1 MYSGDHTQLLFS
13 HITSLKND
21 PKRFQQNPNHQRLL
35 PQYLNQS
42 NTYKQYSQDMKSFFH
57 KSLRLNEMIMLCA
70 ERFNRLQKIMGEK
83 SLFFD
88 NSAQINQL
96 TLDIKNEFLG
106 IQGII
111 TALSDEMKQSKFN
124 HPPNA
129 SNQGFL
135 LFGNDT
141 NQMSSIQTIKS
152 VVLDHI
158 KDRFTT
164 LSTQFTTLLQQ
175 HARSSFQ
182 SSRKGLYE
190 HENTLLQTHQQHVQ
204 HYQQQQL
211 QPTHFDQP
219 LQSPPQNTPNPSIPN
234 NPYAPQSQPQS
245 HLQPSDHPQQR
256 SVVNNNDASYS
267 TQQLR
272 QRGNTAMTSIS
283 TNATNRRPQ
292 HRNKAHMS
300 ILEAE
305 LSENESGDIE
315 SSGGGRYNDGPDFGA
330 LVDQTL
336 LQPQTV
342 AFESQNDTYFTSRQ
356 QSMQQITSTIQDVAA
371 MHVQLTDLIHKQE
384 ETVARIDA
392 NTEEMAVY
400 IEGANE
406 QIMDLYEFS
415 NNNQWLLI
423 KIFAIL
429 IVFAIFFISVI
440 S

>member
-1 MYSGDHTQLLFS
+1 
-13 HITSLKND
+13 
-21 PKRFQQNPNHQRLL
+21 
-35 PQYLNQS
+35 
-42 NTYKQYSQDMKSFFH
+42 
-57 KSLRLNEMIMLCA
+57 
-70 ERFNRLQKIMGEK
+70 
-83 SLFFD
+83 
-88 NSAQINQL
+88 
-96 TLDIKNEFLG
+96 
-106 IQGII
+106 
-111 TALSDEMKQSKFN
+111 
-124 HPPNA
+124 
-129 SNQGFL
+129 
-135 LFGNDT
+135 
-141 NQMSSIQTIKS
+141 
-152 VVLDHI
+152 
-158 KDRFTT
+158 
-164 LSTQFTTLLQQ
+164 
-175 HARSSFQ
+175 
-182 SSRKGLYE
+182 
-190 HENTLLQTHQQHVQ
+190 
-204 HYQQQQL
+204 
-211 QPTHFDQP
+211 
-219 LQSPPQNTPNPSIPN
+219 
-234 NPYAPQSQPQS
+234 
-245 HLQPSDHPQQR
+245 
-256 SVVNNNDASYS
+256 
-267 TQQLR
+267 
-272 QRGNTAMTSIS
+272 
-283 TNATNRRPQ
+283 
-292 HRNKAHMS
+292 MS